1 MCEAVERV
9 FDRMMRHTDR
19 VFASDEI
26 ESIKRGIKRCLDNG
40 FTETEAVRYCRNFEE
55 YNPELSEKTA
65 LARMAAI
72 TQVDGQK

>member
-40 FTETEAVRYCRNFEE
+40 LPKQKRFAIVVTLRNIIPNCRKKQPWHEWLRL
-55 YNPELSEKTA
+55 PK
-65 LARMAAI
+65 
-72 TQVDGQK
+72 